1 MPDDFIFTNDYTI
14 KITDDDFNEIEIKN
28 NEYILLNQN
37 GYSIQKIK

>member
-1 MPDDFIFTNDYTI
+1 MSDEFVFTNNYTI
-14 KITDDDFNEIEIKN
+14 KITDDNLDEFELTN